1 MKKMSYAEA
10 IREGMSIRMR
20 EDPNVLLFGEDVGA
34 FGGCFGVTAGMF
46 DEFGE
51 KRVRDTP
58 ISEGAIIGAAV
69 GSAATGLR
77 PIAELM
83 FCDFLT
89 VGMDQLVNQAAKMHY
104 MFGGKISM
112 PMVVRLPG
120 GAGVSAA
127 AQHSQ
132 SLEAWVTHVPGLK
145 VVYPSTPQDAL
156 GLMLSAIDDD
166 NPVMYVEHKAMY
178 TLKEEV
184 TSFEPIP
191 LGKGDIKRSGED
203 VTIIATGKMVH
214 EALSAAKTLEAD
226 GISVEVLDPRTL
238 YPLDKALIA
247 QSLGKT
253 HRAVIV
259 TEENRRGGYGGEISA
274 IIAEEMFD
282 LLDSPIIR
290 IGALDTPVPFAPVL
304 EQAYLP
310 NAQDIVKAVRTQ
322 E

>member
-34 FGGCFGVTAGMF
+34 FGGCFGVSAGML

-89 VGMDQLVNQAAKMHY
+89 VGMDQLVNQAAKMRY

-112 PMVVRLPG
+112 PMVVRLPA

-132 SLEAWVTHVPGLK
+132 SWEAWITHVPGLK

-156 GLMLSAIDDD
+156 GLMLSSIDDD
-166 NPVMYVEHKAMY
+166 NPVMFLEHKAIY
-178 TLKEEV
+178 TMKGDVDSL
-184 TSFEPIP
+184 TPIP
-191 LGKGDIKRSGED
+191 LGKGDIKRAGED

-214 EALSAAKTLEAD
+214 EALAAAKMLEAD
-226 GISVEVLDPRTL
+226 GISAEVLDPRTL

-247 QSLGKT
+247 QSLSKT

-274 IIAEEMFD
+274 MIAEEMFD
-282 LLDSPIIR
+282 LLDCPIVR

-304 EQAYLP
+304 EQVYLP
-310 NAQDIVKAVRTQ
+310 NAQDIANAIRAQ

>member
-1 MKKMSYAEA
+1 MILTYREA

-20 EDPNVLLFGEDVGA
+20 EDPRVILFGEDTGA
-34 FGGCFGVTAGMF
+34 YGGSFGITLGMY
-46 DEFGE
+46 DEFGGD
-51 KRVRDTP
+51 RVRDTP
-58 ISEGAIIGAAV
+58 ISESAIIGCAV
-69 GSAATGLR
+69 GSAATGMR
-77 PIAELM
+77 PIAELV

-89 VGMDQLVNQAAKMHY
+89 VAMDQIANQAAKMRY

-156 GLMLSAIDDD
+156 GLMLSSIDDE
-166 NPVMYVEHKAMY
+166 NPVMFVEHKAMY
-178 TLKEEV
+178 TMKGDV
-184 TSFEPIP
+184 DSFEPIP

-214 EALSAAKTLEAD
+214 EALAAAKILEED
-226 GISVEVLDPRTL
+226 GISAEVLDPRTL
-238 YPLDKALIA
+238 YPLDKKLIA

-253 HRAVIV
+253 HKAVIV

-282 LLDSPIIR
+282 LLDCPIVR

>member
-1 MKKMSYAEA
+1 
-10 IREGMSIRMR
+10 
-20 EDPNVLLFGEDVGA
+20 
-34 FGGCFGVTAGMF
+34 
-46 DEFGE
+46 
-51 KRVRDTP
+51 
-58 ISEGAIIGAAV
+58 
-69 GSAATGLR
+69 
-77 PIAELM
+77 
-83 FCDFLT
+83 
-89 VGMDQLVNQAAKMHY
+89 
-104 MFGGKISM
+104 
-112 PMVVRLPG
+112 
-120 GAGVSAA
+120 
-127 AQHSQ
+127 
-132 SLEAWVTHVPGLK
+132 
-145 VVYPSTPQDAL
+145 
-156 GLMLSAIDDD
+156 MLSAIDDD

-253 HRAVIV
+253 HRAVVV

>member
-46 DEFGE
+46 DEFGD

-89 VGMDQLVNQAAKMHY
+89 VGMDQLVNQAAKMRY

-156 GLMLSAIDDD
+156 GLMLSSIDDE
-166 NPVMYVEHKAMY
+166 NPVMFVEHKAMY
-178 TLKEEV
+178 TMKGDV
-184 TSFEPIP
+184 DSFEPIP

-214 EALSAAKTLEAD
+214 EALAAAKILEED
-226 GISVEVLDPRTL
+226 GISAEVLDPRTL

>member
-226 GISVEVLDPRTL
+226 GISVAVLDPRTL
-238 YPLDKALIA
+238 YPLEKALIA